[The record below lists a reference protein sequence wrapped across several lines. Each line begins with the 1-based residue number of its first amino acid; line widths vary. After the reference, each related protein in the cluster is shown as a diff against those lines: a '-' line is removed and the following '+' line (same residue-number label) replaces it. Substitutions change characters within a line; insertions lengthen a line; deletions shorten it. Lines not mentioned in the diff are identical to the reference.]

1 MTKIKISKIGIGSS
15 RRVLNDVSN
24 IVKPIALLCRW
35 LAIYFSCVA
44 KYRRHGRSWK
54 RYNCQAEIAQL
65 GERQTEDLKVPGSI
79 PGLGNFEQQ
88 FENDIARVSHIL
100 SSPDGGNPNWRS
112 GVCMWRFRQLGE
124 NGESG
129 YRSRCLSN
137 ANRALYHLS

>member
-1 MTKIKISKIGIGSS
+1 MDGNGWIICFPQTRAYLFFEIATTDSSVGRAGDCRSDEKSDISRSLVQIRLGGLLLTKIEISKIGIDSS

-35 LAIYFSCVA
+35 LAIYFSCVT

-79 PGLGNFEQQ
+79 PGRG
-88 FENDIARVSHIL
+88 I
-100 SSPDGGNPNWRS
+100 
-112 GVCMWRFRQLGE
+112 
-124 NGESG
+124 
-129 YRSRCLSN
+129 
-137 ANRALYHLS
+137 